1 LDLDLPRDQL
11 IVLTG
16 ISGSGKSSL
25 AFDTLYAEG
34 QRQYVETLST
44 YARQFLQQ
52 LERPDVDV
60 IEGLPPTIC
69 IDQRSGGHNPRSTV
83 ATVTEIYDYLRVM
96 MARLGTL
103 ICYGCGKPI
112 RQWSAEEIIDRL
124 AEEPEGTRLVLLAP
138 LVRGRR
144 GQHADV
150 LARVRKEGYVR
161 VRINGQMY
169 ALDEVS
175 VLAPRKVHHIEAV
188 IDRVVVRPG
197 VRQRLAESVEQALRL
212 ADGLVM
218 VARSEATN
226 GDPARSSPSTRRSA
240 EHDELYSTRYACP
253 DCGISYEEIEPRTF
267 SFNSPYGACP
277 ACSGCGVERRFDP
290 ELVVPD
296 PELSIAAGALAPYRN
311 LRKSAWQR
319 QRQAVQAYLESHGAS
334 LETPVSRLPRS
345 VFSGLLEGDGGE
357 FPGVL
362 RLLEAEYATAVDP
375 ERLEFLETF
384 RDELVCAACQGSRL
398 RPEANHVFLAG
409 KTVHQICCMT
419 VKQARAFLEGLTFSQ
434 EQQPVG
440 EPLRSEILRRLE
452 FLEKVGA
459 DYLSLSRPADSLS
472 GGELQRVRLASAV
485 GSALIGVCYIL
496 DEPSIGLH
504 PRDNQ
509 RLIEVLR
516 TLRDRGN
523 TVIVVEHDEAM
534 IRCADHVVDMG
545 PGAGSEG
552 GRIVAQGP
560 PSAIAAH
567 PHSLTGRYLRG
578 ELRIAVPTKRRP
590 FVKSRTLVLEGATAN
605 NLKNL
610 TVAFPLGTLTC
621 VTGVSGSGKSSLVNE
636 TLARAV
642 ARKLG
647 MTAPRPGPHRALRG
661 MKNIQKLIVVDQSP
675 IGKTPRSN
683 AATYLGV
690 FDEIRKLFASCR
702 EARQRGFTSSRFS
715 FNVQG
720 GRCEAC
726 QGQGVQRIAMNF
738 LPDLFVTCAECQGRR
753 FNHQTLEVRYRD
765 KSIADV
771 LEMSVDEAA
780 EFFGNLA
787 AIRRPLDCLRQVGLG
802 YLALG
807 QPSNTLSGG
816 EAQRVKLACQLARP
830 ESGATLYLLDEPTTG
845 LHVDDVRKLLQVLQQ
860 LVDRG
865 NTVIVIEHHPD
876 VIKCADWVID
886 LGPGGGEDGGQIV
899 AEGTPEQIASHPAS
913 FTGKFLKEY
922 LETGLSEGQTRDE
935 GR

>member
-1 LDLDLPRDQL
+1 
-11 IVLTG
+11 
-16 ISGSGKSSL
+16 
-25 AFDTLYAEG
+25 
-34 QRQYVETLST
+34 
-44 YARQFLQQ
+44 
-52 LERPDVDV
+52 
-60 IEGLPPTIC
+60 
-69 IDQRSGGHNPRSTV
+69 
-83 ATVTEIYDYLRVM
+83 
-96 MARLGTL
+96 
-103 ICYGCGKPI
+103 
-112 RQWSAEEIIDRL
+112 
-124 AEEPEGTRLVLLAP
+124 
-138 LVRGRR
+138 
-144 GQHADV
+144 
-150 LARVRKEGYVR
+150 
-161 VRINGQMY
+161 
-169 ALDEVS
+169 
-175 VLAPRKVHHIEAV
+175 
-188 IDRVVVRPG
+188 
-197 VRQRLAESVEQALRL
+197 
-212 ADGLVM
+212 
-218 VARSEATN
+218 
-226 GDPARSSPSTRRSA
+226 
-240 EHDELYSTRYACP
+240 
-253 DCGISYEEIEPRTF
+253 
-267 SFNSPYGACP
+267 
-277 ACSGCGVERRFDP
+277 
-290 ELVVPD
+290 
-296 PELSIAAGALAPYRN
+296 
-311 LRKSAWQR
+311 
-319 QRQAVQAYLESHGAS
+319 
-334 LETPVSRLPRS
+334 
-345 VFSGLLEGDGGE
+345 
-357 FPGVL
+357 
-362 RLLEAEYATAVDP
+362 
-375 ERLEFLETF
+375 
-384 RDELVCAACQGSRL
+384 
-398 RPEANHVFLAG
+398 
-409 KTVHQICCMT
+409 
-419 VKQARAFLEGLTFSQ
+419 
-434 EQQPVG
+434 
-440 EPLRSEILRRLE
+440 
-452 FLEKVGA
+452 
-459 DYLSLSRPADSLS
+459 
-472 GGELQRVRLASAV
+472 
-485 GSALIGVCYIL
+485 
-496 DEPSIGLH
+496 
-504 PRDNQ
+504 
-509 RLIEVLR
+509 
-516 TLRDRGN
+516 
-523 TVIVVEHDEAM
+523 
-534 IRCADHVVDMG
+534 
-545 PGAGSEG
+545 
-552 GRIVAQGP
+552 VAQGP